1 MKRSTTYTVTVDM
14 PVTPMEPEMMAL
26 LLRWLQQFTLKPH
39 QAEHLMV
46 IIRSRIAKEGQ

>member
-1 MKRSTTYTVTVDM
+1 MRRSTYTVTVDM
-14 PVTPMEPEMMAL
+14 PVTPMEPAMMAL
-26 LLRWLQQFTLKPH
+26 LLRWLQQFTLTTH